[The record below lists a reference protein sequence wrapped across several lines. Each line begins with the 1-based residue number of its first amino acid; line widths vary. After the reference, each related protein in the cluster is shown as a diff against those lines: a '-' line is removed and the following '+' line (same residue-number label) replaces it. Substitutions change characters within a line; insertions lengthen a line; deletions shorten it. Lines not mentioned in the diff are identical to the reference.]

1 MTAMNPHIDR
11 TGQRER
17 QLAWLTV
24 ATPAVGTV
32 VALVLAW
39 HQGIGWLE
47 IGALA
52 SMYLL
57 TALGVEVG
65 MHRFFSTMR
74 SRPAR

>member
-32 VALVLAW
+32 VALSLI
-39 HQGIGWLE
+39 HI
-47 IGALA
+47 
-52 SMYLL
+52 
-57 TALGVEVG
+57 
-65 MHRFFSTMR
+65 
-74 SRPAR
+74 